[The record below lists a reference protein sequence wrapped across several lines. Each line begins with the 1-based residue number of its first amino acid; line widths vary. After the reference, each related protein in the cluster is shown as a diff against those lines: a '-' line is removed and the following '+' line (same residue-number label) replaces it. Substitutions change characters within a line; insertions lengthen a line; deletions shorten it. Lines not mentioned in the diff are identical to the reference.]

1 MPIGR
6 GLVRFSRRDLIRRE
20 IRAVC
25 ALVNDSASEVNGD
38 TARRRAMAVFA
49 RHHRVFPRHHRVR
62 LVRCR
67 DDDTLSTT
75 FALNVVLRVRH
86 EVHGLTRAAREP
98 QPSSSQSWV
107 IDDDTSYEF
116 THEHGPTVQERILP

>member
-38 TARRRAMAVFA
+38 TARSRAMAVFS
-49 RHHRVFPRHHRVR
+49 RHHRLLPRHHRVR
-62 LVRCR
+62 LVRFR
-67 DDDTLSTT
+67 DHDTLATA
-75 FALNVVLRVRH
+75 FALNVGLCICH
-86 EVHGLTRAAREP
+86 EVHGLTQAAR
-98 QPSSSQSWV
+98 
-107 IDDDTSYEF
+107 D
-116 THEHGPTVQERILP
+116 L